1 MYLSF
6 FMSNNFSDLSILIVT
21 YKTDLNILEKCLSSI
36 DPSIKIIIIEN
47 SSKFINKNQV
57 VNKYK
62 NVSIFCTG
70 SNLGY
75 GKGNNYGLQ
84 KIDTK
89 YALILN
95 PDIVCEKNYFENLKV
110 YLDKELDFSIIG
122 SQYFDN
128 ETYAP
133 AGFFDSNLSLKDSDH
148 LKDLNLFKVD
158 WVVGCSMLLNLKKF
172 KSKLIFDENF
182 FLFFEEFD
190 LCKKLKKNGEKVYSS
205 SKLIVNHLGFKSST
219 YLTDEINL
227 MKLRS
232 WHFMWSYF
240 YYHKK
245 NEGYFNA
252 LKVSLGKLIRSLF
265 KLILF
270 TIVFDKKK
278 RTNYLY
284 RFLGLL
290 NSIIGKKSFYR
301 INS

>member
-1 MYLSF
+1 
-6 FMSNNFSDLSILIVT
+6 MSNNFSDLSVVIVT
-21 YKTDLNILEKCLSSI
+21 YKTNLTILEKCLSSI
-36 DPSIKIIIIEN
+36 DPSVKIIIVEN
-47 SSKFINKNQV
+47 SSKFINEDQIS
-57 VNKYK
+57 NKYK

-70 SNLGY
+70 SNTGY

-84 KIDTK
+84 KVDTK

-95 PDIVCEKNYFENLKV
+95 PDIVCEKNYFENLKF
-110 YLDKELDFSIIG
+110 YLNSELDFSIIG
-122 SQYFDN
+122 SQYLDN

-133 AGFFDSNLSLKDSDH
+133 AGFFDSKLKLKDANHLNEFNLS
-148 LKDLNLFKVD
+148 KVD
-158 WVVGCSMLLNLKKF
+158 WVVGCSMLLNLKNF
-172 KSKLIFDENF
+172 KSKSIFDENF

-190 LCKKLKKNGEKVYSS
+190 LCKYLKKNGEKVYSS

-219 YLTDEINL
+219 DFTDEINL

-232 WHFMWSYF
+232 WHYMWSYF

-245 NEGYFNA
+245 NKGYFNA
-252 LKVSLGKLIRSLF
+252 LKVSFGKLIRSIF
-265 KLILF
+265 KLVLF
-270 TIVFDKKK
+270 TIIFDKKK

-301 INS
+301 INN

>member
-1 MYLSF
+1 MR
-6 FMSNNFSDLSILIVT
+6 NNFSDLSVVIVT
-21 YKTDLNILEKCLSSI
+21 YKTNLNILEKCLSSI
-36 DPSIKIIIIEN
+36 DPSVKIIIVEN
-47 SSKFINKNQV
+47 SSKFINEDQV
-57 VNKYK
+57 ANKYK

-70 SNLGY
+70 SNIGY
-75 GKGNNYGLQ
+75 GRGNNYGLQ
-84 KIDTK
+84 KVDTK

-110 YLDKELDFSIIG
+110 YLNNELDFSIIG
-122 SQYFDN
+122 SQYLDN

-133 AGFFDSNLSLKDSDH
+133 AGFFDSNLDLKDADQ
-148 LKDLNLFKVD
+148 LQDLNLFKVD

-172 KSKLIFDENF
+172 KSKSIFDENF

-190 LCKKLKKNGEKVYSS
+190 LCKILKKNGEKVYSS
-205 SKLIVNHLGFKSST
+205 SKLIVNHFGFKSST
-219 YLTDEINL
+219 DSTDELDLIR
-227 MKLRS
+227 LRN
-232 WHFMWSYF
+232 WHYMWSYF

-245 NEGYFNA
+245 NEGYFKA
-252 LKVSLGKLIRSLF
+252 LKVSFGKLVRSLF

-270 TIVFDKKK
+270 TMTFNKKK

-284 RFLGLL
+284 RYLGLL